1 MVAMLA
7 RGAQTNQSYLVEHF
21 TAYDVDRWNAIGTVP
36 GANAATSA
44 LLGEIGRQAAS
55 IGYANDFFVL
65 AAVTMSTIPLLL
77 MLRPRGAAAPTPA
90 ATADAGH

>member
-21 TAYDVDRWNAIGTVP
+21 TAYDVDRWNAIGAVP

-65 AAVTMSTIPLLL
+65 AAVTMSTVPLLL
-77 MLRPRGAAAPTPA
+77 MLRPRGTVAPTPA